1 MTRAK
6 TMLLQLYNGNHTDIE
21 AYMVDGQ
28 LYATKTS
35 IALIMH
41 VNERMVS
48 KWVSEGLTTIGDNS
62 IKLIPVDE
70 ARMFYVNKREK
81 VEINSVLDNIQD
93 DGDSL
98 EPFLLKKMTSSNLKI
113 ILDIEKVQK
122 LRHERQKAGAD
133 ADIKILQSEKER
145 IEFEIYKKTLI
156 RKEAVN
162 DYIEKSQIRLAS
174 AIMKS
179 IENTKTKT
187 KKFIKSMVTEE
198 HQSKI
203 DKHLESFVEHLTK
216 DIKRNLENE

>member
-162 DYIEKSQIRLAS
+162 DYIEKSQMRLAS

-198 HQSKI
+198 HQNKI